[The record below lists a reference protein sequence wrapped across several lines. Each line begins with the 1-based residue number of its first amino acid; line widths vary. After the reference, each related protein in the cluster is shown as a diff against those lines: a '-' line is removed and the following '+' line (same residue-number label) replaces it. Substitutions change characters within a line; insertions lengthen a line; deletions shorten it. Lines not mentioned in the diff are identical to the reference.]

1 MAEKLFMMALSPTM
15 SEGTIARWRVAEGE
29 AFTAGQLLC
38 EVETDKASM
47 DYEAPKDA
55 RLLKI
60 LLPQGGRAA
69 IGDPIAIVGAE
80 GENIDA
86 LLASADAPRAA
97 AAPVAAAATPA
108 DAPVAVPAPPAA
120 ARASAVAPRTE
131 DGSRNASPEAAEA
144 ATPNGIRLAP
154 AGRSPEEPSGR
165 PLQAPGLPPSSP
177 LARDRAR
184 GLGVDIR
191 GIPGSGPGGRVVLRD
206 VEAAGAAMAGPATA
220 GPAAGGAAARSSAGE
235 RAAGE
240 QAAGRAAGSAPADR
254 RIPLS
259 GKRAVIARRLSESFF
274 AAPHYYLKRRVAM
287 ERLLELRASL
297 NRGRERPVSLNA
309 FIVKLCAEAIARH
322 PYVNSSW
329 EGDSILERGSVDV
342 ALAVALPDGLVTPV
356 VRDCGSKGV
365 GRIDEELSALID
377 KAKGR
382 GLAPE
387 DYEGASFTISNL
399 GSYGVE
405 EFTAIINPPG
415 SAILAV
421 GAALRTPVAL
431 EDGSVA
437 VRRLAALTL
446 GCDHRVIDG
455 AAGAEFLATLARFVE
470 EPALTL
476 A

>member
-1 MAEKLFMMALSPTM
+1 MAEKLLMIALSPTM
-15 SEGTIARWRVAEGE
+15 SEGTIARWKVAEGE

-47 DYEAPKDA
+47 DYEAPKNA

-60 LLPQGGRAA
+60 LLPQGGKAN
-69 IGDPIAIVGAE
+69 IGDPIAIIGAE

-86 LLASADAPRAA
+86 LLASTAA
-97 AAPVAAAATPA
+97 AASAASAAATIAAAPAAPPSGAATAATAKVAAA
-108 DAPVAVPAPPAA
+108 PAPGAGAARAVASLAAKALPAA
-120 ARASAVAPRTE
+120 APPDAVFP
-131 DGSRNASPEAAEA
+131 S
-144 ATPNGIRLAP
+144 LAP
-154 AGRSPEEPSGR
+154 GT
-165 PLQAPGLPPSSP
+165 PPSSP
-177 LARDRAR
+177 LARERAR
-184 GLGVDIR
+184 ELGLEMR
-191 GIPGSGPGGRVVLRD
+191 GLSGSGPGGRVVLRD
-206 VEAAGAAMAGPATA
+206 VEAAATA
-220 GPAAGGAAARSSAGE
+220 PRAPMRDSAHSGAGGAAFGI
-235 RAAGE
+235 AASP
-240 QAAGRAAGSAPADR
+240 AAPALGRGPVDR
-254 RIPLS
+254 GIPLS

-274 AAPHYYLKRRVAM
+274 SAPHFYLTRRVAM
-287 ERLLELRASL
+287 ERLFGLRASI
-297 NRGRERPVSLNA
+297 NTGRERPLSLNA
-309 FIVKLCAEAIARH
+309 FIVKLCAEAILRH

-329 EGDSILERGSVDV
+329 AGDSILERASIDV

-365 GRIDEELSALID
+365 ARIDEELAALID

-421 GAALRTPVAL
+421 GAALNTPVAL
-431 EDGSVA
+431 ENGVVA
-437 VRRLAALTL
+437 VRRVTALTL

-455 AAGAEFLATLARFVE
+455 AAGAQFLATLARYFE
-470 EPALTL
+470 EPGLALI
-476 A
+476 